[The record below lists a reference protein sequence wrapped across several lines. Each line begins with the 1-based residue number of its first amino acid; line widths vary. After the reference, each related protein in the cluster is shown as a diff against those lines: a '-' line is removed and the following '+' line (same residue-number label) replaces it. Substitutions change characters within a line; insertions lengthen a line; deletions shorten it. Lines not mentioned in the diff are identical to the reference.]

1 MLKMLIAVDG
11 SEHAQHAIDA
21 VAALARNGCQIEA
34 TLLNVRD
41 SPVIYGEVPVM
52 NWETIEDAQ
61 KAAQNDLLAGAE
73 TLARERG
80 LKLGTSCRAVGFAS
94 DEIVR
99 AARELAVD
107 QIVMGT
113 RGRGA
118 VRSLFMG
125 SVAQR
130 VVHDAPVPVLLAK

>member
-11 SEHAQHAIDA
+11 SKHALHAIDA
-21 VAALARNGCQIEA
+21 VAALVRAGGQVRA

-41 SPVIYGEVPVM
+41 TPVIYGEVPMM
-52 NWETIEDAQ
+52 NWDTVEEAL
-61 KAAQNDLLAGAE
+61 KAGQDQVLAGAE
-73 TLARERG
+73 AYARERG
-80 LKLGTSCRAVGFAS
+80 VALEASRREVGFAS

-130 VVHDAPVPVLLAK
+130 VVHDSPVPVLLAK

>member
-1 MLKMLIAVDG
+1 MLKVLIAVDG

-21 VAALARNGCQIEA
+21 VAALARNGCQIHSV
-34 TLLNVRD
+34 LLNVRD
-41 SPVIYGEVPVM
+41 TPVVYGEVPM
-52 NWETIEDAQ
+52 MSWEGIEEAQ
-61 KAAQNDLLAGAE
+61 KAVQNEVLAAAE
-73 TLARERG
+73 GQAR
-80 LKLGTSCRAVGFAS
+80 KLGLVLGETRRAVGFAS

-118 VRSLFMG
+118 VRTLFMG

-130 VVHDAPVPVLLAK
+130 VVHDSPVPVLLTR